1 MSFKYQNEITVKVK
15 CEINDIKCLLNEKG
29 FKITGYFNMKDIYY
43 VPKSLKLNDKSNREI
58 LSSCILLRYI
68 KTNDGIIKRLT
79 FKDKEYNSNGE
90 IIKQKAINCGVYSI
104 TDANNFLKSIG
115 YKKLMSI
122 KEEDTVFNKDDIE
135 LCVKEVSDYTLI
147 EIEEKDSIGLRT
159 TNEIIDTL
167 KKLSLPIEENNYF
180 VKKAEIELDK
190 IINKKS
196 NM

>member
-1 MSFKYQNEITVKVK
+1 
-15 CEINDIKCLLNEKG
+15 
-29 FKITGYFNMKDIYY
+29 
-43 VPKSLKLNDKSNREI
+43 
-58 LSSCILLRYI
+58 
-68 KTNDGIIKRLT
+68 
-79 FKDKEYNSNGE
+79 
-90 IIKQKAINCGVYSI
+90 
-104 TDANNFLKSIG
+104 
-115 YKKLMSI
+115 MSI